1 VSESPES
8 IRRDRAPAI
17 SRNLAVVH
25 LNVDGDTP
33 SWLAISI
40 KGESRT
46 EVRLNASA
54 TVIYASLGLEAFD
67 IQKSIAFNV
76 AMWVFAARFDNHS
89 EPRVKARW
97 CYRVRGITGKIRVR
111 AGCRNPLDR

>member
-1 VSESPES
+1 
-8 IRRDRAPAI
+8 
-17 SRNLAVVH
+17 LAVEH

-76 AMWVFAARFDNHS
+76 AMWVFAA
-89 EPRVKARW
+89 
-97 CYRVRGITGKIRVR
+97 VR
-111 AGCRNPLDR
+111 

>member
-17 SRNLAVVH
+17 SRNLAVEH

-46 EVRLNASA
+46 EVRLDASA

-76 AMWVFAARFDNHS
+76 AMWVFAA
-89 EPRVKARW
+89 
-97 CYRVRGITGKIRVR
+97 VR
-111 AGCRNPLDR
+111 